1 MIRRTGVSRNG
12 ISGRSRGIS
21 KQKPKPVINNNE
33 VKPEITKTETH
44 KLSEKF
50 KDVSLGSG
58 VNAKNEASKIASEV
72 LPTTKKLN
80 KFIKFNI

>member
-12 ISGRSRGIS
+12 ITGRNKGIPKQ
-21 KQKPKPVINNNE
+21 KQKPVIKNE

>member
-21 KQKPKPVINNNE
+21 KQKPKPVINNE

>member
-21 KQKPKPVINNNE
+21 KQKQKPVINNE

>member
-12 ISGRSRGIS
+12 ITGRNKGIPKQ
-21 KQKPKPVINNNE
+21 KQKPVINNE

>member
-12 ISGRSRGIS
+12 ISGRSRGIP
-21 KQKPKPVINNNE
+21 KQKPKPVINNE